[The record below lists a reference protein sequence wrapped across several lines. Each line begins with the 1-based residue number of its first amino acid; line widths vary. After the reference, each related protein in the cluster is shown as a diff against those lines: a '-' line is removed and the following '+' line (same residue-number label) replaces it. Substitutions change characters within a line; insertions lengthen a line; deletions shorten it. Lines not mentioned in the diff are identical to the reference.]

1 MLEPGPSPAPAAP
14 EDFKLWYLQGSDA
27 HYLQQLMNKP
37 GMMQVLAKLAEDA
50 ANKAKVAKTCLD
62 YFRSVG
68 EMDEGDIEQVIDGVL
83 QEGICFLGA
92 TPASGKTLV
101 ALSFAKAISTGNPL
115 FGLRQYAVKK
125 PRQVIYLI
133 PESGDHAFRKRC
145 IAFRIP
151 DDKRRFMAR
160 TISAG
165 VPLVLSDS
173 SMLEAV
179 SQTKPVV
186 FLDTASRFMKGTDEN
201 ASAQNRMLVNDVIA
215 LLAAG
220 AVTVVLVH
228 HATKASKNAVMTL
241 ENMLR
246 GSSDLGA
253 MCDQAYG
260 IRKDDVLYANKTGP
274 LEIELVNL
282 KDREQLG
289 GLSKVRLAAS
299 YVASQSIFP
308 ISCIDTEGD
317 FTVVDSQEVRQRVD
331 DLLIKYVTDDP
342 TAPDV
347 EIAKELGLD
356 KTGRTIRR
364 MLNRLGWHRVKGGPE
379 GASPWH
385 NDKGEPCPYLEDL
398 QAEKD
403 TKDAAKKVAA
413 DARASKAA
421 ARAERKRL
429 NFKPSELTKQVSIND
444 MLPPVKG
451 DGDVELVD
459 PY

>member
-1 MLEPGPSPAPAAP
+1 M
-14 EDFKLWYLQGSDA
+14 
-27 HYLQQLMNKP
+27 
-37 GMMQVLAKLAEDA
+37 
-50 ANKAKVAKTCLD
+50 
-62 YFRSVG
+62 
-68 EMDEGDIEQVIDGVL
+68 
-83 QEGICFLGA
+83 
-92 TPASGKTLV
+92 
-101 ALSFAKAISTGNPL
+101 
-115 FGLRQYAVKK
+115 
-125 PRQVIYLI
+125 
-133 PESGDHAFRKRC
+133 
-145 IAFRIP
+145 
-151 DDKRRFMAR
+151 
-160 TISAG
+160 
-165 VPLVLSDS
+165 
-173 SMLEAV
+173 
-179 SQTKPVV
+179 
-186 FLDTASRFMKGTDEN
+186 
-201 ASAQNRMLVNDVIA
+201 
-215 LLAAG
+215 
-220 AVTVVLVH
+220 
-228 HATKASKNAVMTL
+228 
-241 ENMLR
+241 
-246 GSSDLGA
+246 
-253 MCDQAYG
+253 
-260 IRKDDVLYANKTGP
+260 
-274 LEIELVNL
+274 
-282 KDREQLG
+282 
-289 GLSKVRLAAS
+289 
-299 YVASQSIFP
+299 ASQSIFP
-308 ISCIDTEGD
+308 ISCIGTEGD